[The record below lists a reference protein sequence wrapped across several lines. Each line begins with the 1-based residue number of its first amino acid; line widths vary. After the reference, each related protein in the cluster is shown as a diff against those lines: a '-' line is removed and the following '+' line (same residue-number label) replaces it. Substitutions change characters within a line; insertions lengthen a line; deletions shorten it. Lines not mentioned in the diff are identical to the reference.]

1 MLAAMN
7 RCESTF
13 NAMMKTE
20 EGIGVVKQTLFDLA
34 QGQPEHA
41 SHKTTGSEHLK
52 VSTEVLDWIHKYH
65 DQTACKMY
73 CYSLLM

>member
-1 MLAAMN
+1 MLAAIN
-7 RCESTF
+7 GCESTF
-13 NAMMKTE
+13 NVMVQTE
-20 EGIGVVKQTLFDLA
+20 EGIRMVKQTLLDLA

-41 SHKTTGSEHLK
+41 SHKTTEHLK

-65 DQTACKMY
+65 DQTACRMY